1 MNWNTLYITGNA
13 DFWEDVNDKLSG
25 ASVRHMVGTLEE
37 LPDGQRRGLYWLDD
51 RENLEDFKQAIGAK
65 LIWKYRLRFLA
76 EDELSVNASLNATP
90 KVRFTERERSLI
102 QKMRLKSRKRT
113 AA

>member
-1 MNWNTLYITGNA
+1 MNWNTIYITGKA
-13 DFWEDVNDKLSG
+13 DFCEDVNDRLSG

-51 RENLEDFKQAIGAK
+51 RETLEDFKQAIGAK
-65 LIWKYRLRFLA
+65 LIWKYRLRFQA
-76 EDELSVNASLNATP
+76 EDDLNLNTSINTVP